1 MGVNSIY
8 SSNRIR
14 FGGLATGLDIDS
26 IVNDLM
32 KIEQMK
38 VDKLKQDKQ
47 ILEWQKE
54 GYRNIT
60 NLLRGF
66 YDDYFDI
73 LYSKTNMTSASTYNT
88 IKAQSS
94 NESYLTATASAGAHA
109 ANKTISKIVMAQA
122 AQVEG
127 TAASAKIKS
136 MELSPVQV
144 YENGDE
150 VFNINLSGQSLVLT
164 VDGVTRMIS
173 FEEGSTF
180 SSLEGENGLVNTLQ
194 SKLDEAFGSGRVNV
208 GLLKLEETVDGKNQ
222 YQLLLD
228 AEGSTITVNN
238 YIIPKTDS
246 DEGSTTE
253 EVTDL
258 GFKLNQSNRINLD
271 STLEGLSQVKA
282 FSNELM
288 FEENENGRVVKFTI
302 NGVEFSF
309 SSSDTL
315 RTVINT
321 INNSQAGVT
330 LTYNSLTD
338 KFTLTNKN
346 TGAAN
351 VLTAKDDGGN
361 FLKAL
366 GFPVEYDNEGNP
378 KPISAAGTDATIVID
393 GVTVRRSTNNF
404 TIDGITYNL
413 VQDYNG
419 TEPITLT
426 MTQDVDQAFENI
438 KSFVEAYNKV
448 IDTINKVLKEE
459 RFRDYPPLT
468 DDQKEAMTEKEI
480 ELWEEKAKSG
490 LLQRDPILQNIV
502 YSMRRALV
510 EPINGVSINLSS
522 IGITTG
528 SYTEGGKLHIDET
541 KLKNA
546 LRERGD
552 EIMRLFTN
560 KSEISYS
567 PDNTSDQRAQR
578 YQESGLIH
586 RLSDILQ
593 DNIRTRRDK
602 DGRKGV
608 LLEKAGIVG
617 DASEFSN
624 LMDEK
629 LKDMNKRIDAAIER
643 MIQAEERYWAQ
654 FTALETA
661 IQRMSAQSMW
671 LAQQF
676 GGGMY

>member
-1 MGVNSIY
+1 MAMNSIY

-32 KIEQMK
+32 RIEQMK
-38 VDKLKQDKQ
+38 VDKLKQEKQ

-73 LYSKTNMTSASTYNT
+73 LYSKTNMTSSSSYNT
-88 IKAQSS
+88 IKVQSS
-94 NESYLTATASAGAHA
+94 NESYLTATASAGAHV
-109 ANKTISKIVMAQA
+109 ANKTITKIVTAKA
-122 AQVEG
+122 AQVKG
-127 TAASAKIKS
+127 AAASGQI
-136 MELSPVQV
+136 M
-144 YENGDE
+144 GE
-150 VFNINLSGQSLVLT
+150 VSEMNQDGSLDLKGHSIVIT
-164 VDGVTRMIS
+164 IDGVTRMIDFDDEYES
-173 FEEGSTF
+173 INDFAQKFQAKIKDVFGHKEDRVVVQADGNYIVLKSNEELNGSNSVT
-180 SSLEGENGLVNTLQ
+180 ST
-194 SKLDEAFGSGRVNV
+194 
-208 GLLKLEETVDGKNQ
+208 
-222 YQLLLD
+222 
-228 AEGSTITVNN
+228 TITVNN
-238 YIIPKTDS
+238 YIKGD
-246 DEGSTTE
+246 G
-253 EVTDL
+253 VTDL
-258 GFKLNQSNRINLD
+258 GFKPNQSNRVNLD
-271 STLEGLSQVKA
+271 STLEGLKNHFATPLNFVQDD
-282 FSNELM
+282 E
-288 FEENENGRVVKFTI
+288 GRNLVRFTI

-309 SSSDTL
+309 SSNDTL

-321 INNSQAGVT
+321 INNSDAGVT

-338 KFTLTNKN
+338 EFTLTNKN
-346 TGAAN
+346 TGAAH
-351 VLTAKDDGGN
+351 VLTAEDVIDESTGQGSN

-366 GFPVEYDNEGNP
+366 GFGSYNQDGE
-378 KPISAAGTDATIVID
+378 PIPIRAQGEDAMMVID
-393 GVTVRRSTNNF
+393 GVTVYRSTNNF
-404 TIDGITYNL
+404 TIDGVTYNL
-413 VQDYNG
+413 VRDYNVDG
-419 TEPITLT
+419 SETEPIALT

-438 KSFVEAYNKV
+438 KNFVEAYNKV

-468 DDQKEAMTEKEI
+468 DEQKEAMTEKEI

-510 EPINGVSINLSS
+510 EPVKGVSINLSS

-560 KSEISYS
+560 RSEISYS
-567 PDNTSDQRAQR
+567 PDNTGEQRTQR
-578 YQESGLIH
+578 YEESGLIH

-624 LMDEK
+624 LMDAK
-629 LKDMNKRIDAAIER
+629 LKDMNKRIDEAIDK
-643 MIQAEERYWAQ
+643 MIRAEERYWAQ